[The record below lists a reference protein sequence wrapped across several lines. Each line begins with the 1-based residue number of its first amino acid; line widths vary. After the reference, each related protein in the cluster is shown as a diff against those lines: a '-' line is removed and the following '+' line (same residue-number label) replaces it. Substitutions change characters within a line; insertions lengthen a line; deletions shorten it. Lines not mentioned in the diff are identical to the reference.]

1 MARRVKAPA
10 PPMAVAATALLLLLT
25 VRAQAGGDEAAACS
39 SIPVFM
45 ACMGPEGLRAPT
57 TSADPDEHKAL
68 SAECCN
74 CLCRLRDELRRRGVD
89 PERFLCTA
97 DTGCHDA

>member
-74 CLCRLRDELRRRGVD
+74 AFAGG
-89 PERFLCTA
+89 ER
-97 DTGCHDA
+97 